1 MKLRTTA
8 WRAYHPRWAYDPTSG
23 EGAALYGVRFNPT
36 GQPALYLS
44 LRPQTAWLE
53 AQQAFPFKAQPM
65 TLCAY
70 EIDYADIVDFTND
83 NTEAGHLLA
92 AAGGFSNRDIA
103 CPWEK
108 LVPEGREPPT
118 WMIARHA
125 IATGLAGALFPSQA
139 FGAGPDDINLVLWA
153 SSGDQPPHRL
163 AVIDDFDRLPKNDL
177 SWR

>member
-8 WRAYHPRWAYDPTSG
+8 WRAHHPRWAYDPTSG
-23 EGAALYGVRFNPT
+23 RGAALYGGRFNPK

-70 EIDYADIVDFTND
+70 EIDYADILDLATD
-83 NTEAGHLLA
+83 NAEALQLLT
-92 AAGGFSNRDIA
+92 AAGRFSKRDIA
-103 CPWEK
+103 SPWEK
-108 LVPEGREPPT
+108 LALENREPPT
-118 WMIARHA
+118 WAIARHA
-125 IATGLAGALFPSQA
+125 IANGYADALFPSQA
-139 FGAGPDDINLVLWA
+139 FGARPDDINIVLWG
-153 SSGDQPPHRL
+153 STGDQPPHRL
-163 AVIDDFDRLPKNDL
+163 VVIDDFDRLPKNDL